1 MKLALL
7 TDTGMALLES
17 DKESP
22 SKQLADL
29 ALQMDEKIL
38 FDQLP
43 VKLVCLLVNTPI
55 INYDSIFAK
64 QLHHNGVYYI
74 SDDYADSFYCKP
86 HVFSV
91 LGSLYKVNFTRL
103 NFKEVANDTQL
114 LLAEKIIFLI
124 NRLGY
129 EFYVSED

>member
-1 MKLALL
+1 
-7 TDTGMALLES
+7 
-17 DKESP
+17 
-22 SKQLADL
+22 
-29 ALQMDEKIL
+29 MDEKIL

-55 INYDSIFAK
+55 INYDSIFVK

-74 SDDYADSFYCKP
+74 SDDYTDSFYCKP

-103 NFKEVANDTQL
+103 NFKEVDNDTQL

-129 EFYVSED
+129 EFYVGED